1 MRRTIVGLGISCAL
15 TLLTVPVAAQ
25 MVTDYEVITAPA
37 LVAPKADRAVL
48 TEIAVAGER
57 LIAVGDYGLIL
68 TREQSSS
75 DWIQANVP
83 TSVLFTGVSFA
94 NAQRGWAVGHHGV
107 IVATSDGGL
116 TWQRQLDGFQ
126 FIELQQNYWGNLVEE
141 LESAIDASDDD
152 AEIEELEW
160 ALENAT
166 FQAENA
172 DFAAEEGPTK
182 PFLDVLALDANT
194 VLVAGAYGTL
204 LRSDDGGASWN
215 LLDANVENPD
225 GYHFNGLANGSEYL
239 FLAGEAGQIFR
250 SADRGDSWEVLDSP
264 YYGSFFGLHVDQSDR
279 LWVAGLRGNIFMSDD
294 QGETYTQIR
303 LEDTVNINS
312 IVDAANG
319 GVYLVGN
326 AGVVGYVDEQGEVE
340 QRTHNSGA
348 ILTDLTINQ
357 DGSLT
362 LVGQRGVLSLESF
375 DTASVEQE

>member
-15 TLLTVPVAAQ
+15 TLITVPVAAQ

-37 LVAPKADRAVL
+37 LVAPKAERAVL

-57 LIAVGDYGLIL
+57 LVAVGDYGLIL
-68 TREQSSS
+68 TRDQNTS
-75 DWIQANVP
+75 DWQQADVP

-94 NAQRGWAVGHHGV
+94 DAQRGWAVGHHGV

-126 FIELQQNYWGNLVEE
+126 FIELQQNYWGSLVEE

-152 AEIEELEW
+152 TEIEELEW
-160 ALENAT
+160 ALENAL

-204 LRSDDGGASWN
+204 LRSDDGGVSWN
-215 LLDANVENPD
+215 LLDAKVENPD

-264 YYGSFFGLHVDQSDR
+264 YYGSFFGLHIDKSDR

-312 IVDAANG
+312 IADAANG

-326 AGVVGYVDEQGEVE
+326 SGVVGYVDDQGEVQ
-340 QRTHNSGA
+340 QRTHSSGA